1 MKRGKSSIRNAC
13 LAVAAVLALLALAVL
28 LLGVRAQGQ
37 GSQAGLRIFVN
48 SSSNVAGNISINAQ
62 LFNNGSFVLPLRR
75 NESYVLSLFR
85 NTSFIQDEY
94 PCRAN
99 TYAIAVALYR
109 GCFSNISEL
118 AYQNPLFFEKP
129 VFGHIFCPY
138 FIISYKAVIYPKS
151 DVLGYFSI
159 VSNSL
164 IANVPGNFSMST
176 NGYWR
181 AINESAYQFVRF
193 APGNYT
199 VVAVSPYIRSYALE
213 CLEVKQA

>member
-1 MKRGKSSIRNAC
+1 MKHGKKSIRNAC
-13 LAVAAVLALLALAVL
+13 LAVAAALALLALVVL
-28 LLGVRAQGQ
+28 LLGVHAQRQ
-37 GSQAGLRIFVN
+37 GAQAGLHIFVN
-48 SSSNVAGNISINAQ
+48 ASANLAGNISIKAQ
-62 LFNNGSFVLPLRR
+62 LFNSGSYVLPLRR
-75 NESYVLSLFR
+75 NESYVLLLFR

-94 PCRAN
+94 PCRAD

-109 GCFSNISEL
+109 GCFPNISEL

-151 DVLGYFSI
+151 DVLGYFST

-164 IANVPGNFSMST
+164 IANVPGNFSIST
-176 NGYWR
+176 NGYWKV
-181 AINESAYQFVRF
+181 ANESAYQFVRF

-199 VVAVSPYIRSYALE
+199 VVAVSPYIRAYALE
-213 CLEVKQA
+213 CFEVK